1 MVRLVLVHEGQVILL
16 RSEEEVYV
24 IILLTGYVL
33 ICNLCR
39 VIAAVEEFI
48 SIRRVNQL
56 KLRFQV

>member
-24 IILLTGYVL
+24 IILLAGYIR

-48 SIRRVNQL
+48 AIRRVNQL
-56 KLRFQV
+56 ELRFQV